1 MYKDLEFEFPHKVH
15 LSELKANIINDI
27 NNEEDKFRDFEQKQ
41 VQDKRVALEEEL
53 RRRIMTYE
61 RYFELPLNCEA
72 DKVDA
77 SIEEVRKKNLSIKKA
92 YSFDEWVKIKSAE
105 NLFDQ
110 DLVKEQYHYFET
122 SSEKEERIRRL
133 WIDSKSTRIEA
144 SIGIPYFND

>member
-27 NNEEDKFRDFEQKQ
+27 NYEEDKFRDFEQKQ

-77 SIEEVRKKNLSIKKA
+77 SIEEVRKKNL
-92 YSFDEWVKIKSAE
+92 
-105 NLFDQ
+105 FDQ